1 VGEDVGFVKMEIVDD
16 IRIAQGFE
24 EHQIVVVRPARP
36 RRNDGVDWGSLTNR
50 SHQLRLYS
58 IPAITVRHFRFVEN
72 FEKHMIRVPG
82 RVVCRQHPPEIG
94 KLLDGVIVFCQLL
107 LEVAFRMDVDH
118 NRQPAVEDHLDRVIQ
133 KTKIVQ
139 TNGGRTIHGK
149 QGLRIHAQAH
159 VIETHRFYEGNIF
172 RGNRSF
178 EVFLGVTLGIIDLGK
193 PSAGIDAVP
202 QTSRAALGNSRRVH
216 RGSLR
221 RKGAGQGKNGQG
233 KNQVEVEKAAQ
244 PAGGAHALHVSQGR
258 GTGRAGSRRPL
269 HSRLLELFFDFLQ
282 YSGGDRLLKSSE
294 LRQLTETQ
302 AQFLRLPAFRLPRRL
317 TLAHRMAQFRSGG
330 CVKAF

>member
-1 VGEDVGFVKMEIVDD
+1 MEIVDE
-16 IRIAQGFE
+16 IGIAQGFE

-50 SHQLRLYS
+50 SHQLRLHA

-72 FEKHMIRVPG
+72 FEKDMIRVPG
-82 RVVCRQHPPEIG
+82 RVVCGQHPPEIG
-94 KLLDGVIVFCQLL
+94 KLLDRVIVFCQLL
-107 LEVAFRMDVDH
+107 LEVAFRVDVDH
-118 NRQPAVEDHLDRVIQ
+118 NRQPAVEDHLDRLIQ
-133 KTKIVQ
+133 KTKIVR
-139 TNGGRTIHGK
+139 TKVGRTIHGK

-159 VIETHRFYEGNIF
+159 VIEAHRLYEGNVF
-172 RGNRSF
+172 RGDRSF
-178 EVFLGVTLGIIDLGK
+178 EVLLGVTLGIIDLGK
-193 PSAGIDAVP
+193 PSAGVDAVP
-202 QTSRAALGNSRRVH
+202 QTGRAALGNTRRVP
-216 RGSLR
+216 RSLR

-233 KNQVEVEKAAQ
+233 KNQLEVEKAAQ
-244 PAGGAHALHVSQGR
+244 PASGAHALHVSQGR
-258 GTGRAGSRRPL
+258 GTGRAGSRHPL

-282 YSGGDRLLKSSE
+282 YCGEDRLLKSSE

-317 TLAHRMAQFRSGG
+317 NLAHRMAQFRSGG